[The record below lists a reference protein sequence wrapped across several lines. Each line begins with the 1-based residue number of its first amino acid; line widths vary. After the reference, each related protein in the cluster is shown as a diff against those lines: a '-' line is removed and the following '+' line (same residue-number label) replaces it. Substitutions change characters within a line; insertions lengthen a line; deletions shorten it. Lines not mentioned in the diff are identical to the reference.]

1 MDMFSMMKFMMGRKK
16 DPQQLAM
23 SILKDN
29 CGDNPVVNNLI
40 DMAQKGDTKGI
51 EKFARNFCNS
61 RGGDFDKEFS
71 EFMKKIDS

>member
-1 MDMFSMMKFMMGRKK
+1 MGRKK

-29 CGDNPVVNNLI
+29 CGDNPVIGNLI